1 VPLAVG
7 AWVSANAFGVL
18 AFRPELKDHRVYKT
32 GVAVSFA
39 SATWGFNGLA
49 AVACGSAG

>member
-7 AWVSANAFGVL
+7 AWVNANAFGVL
-18 AFRPELKDHRVYKT
+18 AFPELKDHRVYKT

-39 SATWGFNGLA
+39 
-49 AVACGSAG
+49 